1 MVLQMLSGTINDI
14 ERTGSIANG
23 SIGATMST
31 ASETRASGQGSA
43 KQCLTYTVPEAGA
56 LLGLTLNGSYAAAA
70 RGDFPVIRIGKLLR
84 VPKEAFHR
92 MREQPAAK
100 AS

>member
-1 MVLQMLSGTINDI
+1 M
-14 ERTGSIANG
+14 SIATDIDRL
-23 SIGATMST
+23 SAST
-31 ASETRASGQGSA
+31 AIPTKDENASSPN
-43 KQCLTYTVPEAGA
+43 KCLTYTVPEAGA

-84 VPKEAFHR
+84 VPKQAFHR
-92 MREQPAAK
+92 MIDQPAAK